1 MPGGRLHWR
10 AGHQLGTSHTDGDTQ
25 MGRHASHSRARARS
39 GLAGRPALLG
49 GLAVLLVAVLAA
61 GLLWWTSREDD
72 AVAVGCTDEQTVR
85 VTVAPEAESLV
96 GGLLAEPTALDEDSC
111 AVAEVTAEEPLQ
123 TLADLGALAAPELP
137 QVWVPDSSLW
147 AARAGD
153 AGLTPAGSLATS
165 PLVLATSRAAAE
177 GLGWL
182 TTPPTWGEALTTDR
196 PLAVPDL
203 AASAEGLSVLAAVR
217 QSLGG
222 GEAADN
228 AVVQAVLAAGRGD
241 VPTAADAITAGTEG
255 GADAPLVPVSE
266 QEVLTANRAAGSDS
280 LVAVYP
286 RDGSPSLDY
295 PVLQVSAADE
305 AQAAVEA
312 VTGVLTGAEVG
323 DRARAAGFRDLEG
336 TAPDGAGLGT
346 GVQEAAPAAMQLDAA
361 ALQALLGRLSS
372 LATPSRLLTVI
383 DVSTSMNAPAGS
395 GTRATLARDATKSA
409 LTLLPDSYSGGVWA
423 FASQLDGAV
432 DHVELAPLRPFGA
445 DVGGKTQRQL
455 LTEQFDAIPSL
466 LAPGGTGLYDTTL
479 AAVRAA
485 REAYDPASVNSVV
498 LITDGENED
507 DAGIQL
513 DELLATL
520 RSEADPARPVKV
532 IGIALGPDADLDALE
547 QVGAATGGAAYQ
559 ALDPEDLQGVLFD
572 AIRRRG

>member
-1 MPGGRLHWR
+1 
-10 AGHQLGTSHTDGDTQ
+10 
-25 MGRHASHSRARARS
+25 MGRHASTSARTGVAR
-39 GLAGRPALLG
+39 RPALLA
-49 GLAVLLVAVLAA
+49 GLALVLVAVLVV
-61 GLLWWTSREDD
+61 GGLWWAGRDD
-72 AVAVGCTDEQTVR
+72 AASEATGCTEQTVR
-85 VTVAPEAESLV
+85 VTVAPEVGALV
-96 GGLLAEPTALDEDSC
+96 EQLLAEPQELSGGAC

-123 TLADLGALAAPELP
+123 TLADLGALDAGALP

-153 AGLTPAGSLATS
+153 AGLEAAGSVATS

-177 GLGWL
+177 GLGW
-182 TTPPTWGEALTTDR
+182 TETPPTWGQALTTER

-203 AASAEGLSVLAAVR
+203 TASAEGLSVLAAVR

-228 AVVQAVLAAGRGD
+228 AVVEAVLAAARGE
-241 VPTAADAITAGTEG
+241 VPSVADALRAGTEG

-266 QEVLTANRAAGSDS
+266 QEVLATNQAAGSDS

-286 RDGSPSLDY
+286 SDGSPSLDY
-295 PVLQVSAADE
+295 PVLRVPTAEEDAAPAVD
-305 AQAAVEA
+305 AVVQA
-312 VTGVLTGAEVG
+312 LTAGSVG
-323 DRARAAGFRDLEG
+323 TAARATGFRDSDG
-336 TAPDGAGLGT
+336 GAPDGAGAGT
-346 GVQEAAPAAMQLDAA
+346 GVQEAAPAALQLDGA

-383 DVSTSMNAPAGS
+383 DVSTSMNAPAGN

-409 LTLLPDSYSGGVWA
+409 LTLLPDSYSGGMWA
-423 FASQLDGAV
+423 FAFELDG
-432 DHVELAPLRPFGA
+432 DRDFVELAPLRQFGEDA
-445 DVGGKTQRQL
+445 GGRTQRQL
-455 LTEQFDAIPSL
+455 LVEQFDSIPDL
-466 LAPGGTGLYDTTL
+466 LRPGGTGLYDTTL

-485 REAYDPASVNSVV
+485 RDAYDPNSVNTVV

-513 DELLATL
+513 GPLLDTL
-520 RSEADPARPVKV
+520 RAEADPARPVKV
-532 IGIALGPDADLDALE
+532 VGIALGPDADLDALE
-547 QVGAATGGAAYQ
+547 QIGDATGGAAYQ